1 PVKSAIPNS
10 EVAIGRRMN
19 GSETLMVA
27 RSSLVQAFKQA
38 AVWSWLRFRSAP
50 RLLAS
55 LPRCLTAL
63 ALLAPAFALFVLALY
78 ILALCIPALRATTA
92 FFAGRKIGRRR
103 LVVLADNHLGPIGQ
117 VGKARGHHAIGGRQS
132 ARDHGIMF
140 VLLRHRDRLRCDDVV
155 VPDDIAEGTGRPPLH
170 RGGRNHHSLR

>member
-1 PVKSAIPNS
+1 MKSAIPNS

-78 ILALCIPALRATTA
+78 ILALCIPALRARPA
-92 FFAGRKIGRRR
+92 FF
-103 LVVLADNHLGPIGQ
+103 P
-117 VGKARGHHAIGGRQS
+117 GGRLGGGGLVFF
-132 ARDHGIMF
+132 AVITF
-140 VLLRHRDRLRCDDVV
+140 APL
-155 VPDDIAEGTGRPPLH
+155 GRFA
-170 RGGRNHHSLR
+170 